1 MSALNDKFAH
11 GYQDSLD
18 RTFLQAIKM
27 PHKVKNLPVSVQ
39 AHSISRWNTPSMNK
53 ASFLLNIAGILTLL
67 TGFLLPSVIQALT
80 LTVDQEQDFIQ
91 TMDSP
96 EVTEIRRYIDACLSD
111 QLGDPEDSY
120 PCHRFGMEKGLTIT
134 EHPQS
139 HVSGPFT
146 VIWVQPF
153 DYGGEL
159 YTVIFADPPHL
170 IADIWVYL
178 EGGTRPDMR
187 GFMVRD
193 WKDETRQFFVND
205 LGTDLTDTRFTR

>member
-1 MSALNDKFAH
+1 M
-11 GYQDSLD
+11 
-18 RTFLQAIKM
+18 QAYGT
-27 PHKVKNLPVSVQ
+27 P
-39 AHSISRWNTPSMNK
+39 RWNTLAMYK
-53 ASFLLNIAGILTLL
+53 ASVLLNLAGALTLL
-67 TGFLLPSVIQALT
+67 TGFLLPTSIQALT
-80 LTVDQEQDFIQ
+80 LTEAQEQDFIQ

-111 QLGDPEDSY
+111 QLEDPEDSY
-120 PCHRFGMEKGLTIT
+120 PCHRLGIEEGLTIT

-187 GFMVRD
+187 AFMVRD

-205 LGTDLTDTRFTR
+205 LGTYLTDTRFTR

>member
-1 MSALNDKFAH
+1 MH
-11 GYQDSLD
+11 
-18 RTFLQAIKM
+18 
-27 PHKVKNLPVSVQ
+27 
-39 AHSISRWNTPSMNK
+39 K

-67 TGFLLPSVIQALT
+67 TGFLLPSSLLALT
-80 LTVDQEQDFIQ
+80 LTVDQEQDFIR

-111 QLGDPEDSY
+111 QLDDPEDSY

-146 VIWVQPF
+146 VMWVQPF

-159 YTVIFADPPHL
+159 YTVIFSGPPNL

-178 EGGTRPDMR
+178 EGGSRPDMR
-187 GFMVRD
+187 AFMVRD
-193 WKDETRQFFVND
+193 WTDAERQFFVND
-205 LGTDLTDTRFTR
+205 LGRYLTDTRFTR

>member
-1 MSALNDKFAH
+1 MH
-11 GYQDSLD
+11 Q
-18 RTFLQAIKM
+18 
-27 PHKVKNLPVSVQ
+27 
-39 AHSISRWNTPSMNK
+39 
-53 ASFLLNIAGILTLL
+53 ASFLLNLAGILTLL
-67 TGFLLPSVIQALT
+67 TGFLLPTAIQALT
-80 LTVDQEQDFIQ
+80 LTEAQEKEFTR
-91 TMDSP
+91 TMNSP

-111 QLGDPEDSY
+111 RLEDPEDSY
-120 PCHRFGMEKGLTIT
+120 PCHRLGIEEGLTIT

-159 YTVIFADPPHL
+159 FTVIFSDPPHL

-187 GFMVRD
+187 AFMVRD

-205 LGTDLTDTRFTR
+205 LGTYLTDTRFIR